1 LPASAAC
8 TGALITHDQSAKV
21 TTGMDSIDIEL
32 CRRLA
37 GLAVS
42 FLIEL
47 ISRFR
52 SHQCSIRLT
61 LVVFRQFLGKQPQRI
76 PFLVARRITFACLA
90 Y

>member
-1 LPASAAC
+1 
-8 TGALITHDQSAKV
+8 
-21 TTGMDSIDIEL
+21 MDSIDIEL

-61 LVVFRQFLGKQPQRI
+61 LVLVRQFLGKQPQRHRM

-90 Y
+90 YEVHFARRAA